1 VTESGNGTLSIESRE
16 GDGTALTRRDLW
28 LLGGLLAFL
37 LLFFAG
43 ALFQPGEVCLG
54 RPGSDA
60 RSQFYPWRAYGF
72 GEIREGRF
80 PLWNPHEFLG
90 MPFVATLQ
98 SAMFYPPNWLCA
110 VLPLGRAI
118 NLGILLGLFLAGVF
132 TYLWCRRLGVSRA
145 GALAAAGVYI
155 FCAPQILRVHEG
167 HWSFLAP
174 MTWIPCVLLCIEA
187 LLDGGSWPLAVAG
200 GAAAVAMQW
209 CGGNPQY
216 ALYGGVGAVAWLA
229 ARMWSVRRGPKRAHW
244 RVAGGYC
251 LFYILG
257 TVLAGAQVVPAMEMF
272 AQSSRIG
279 GIGYEWLTHYCL
291 VPENL
296 ITLIVPGF
304 FGQGSGVGIEYW
316 GRWNLWETCAYFGIV
331 ALGLV
336 VLAMG
341 RRRRP
346 AMATVASGGACATPA
361 TATAASGGACATPA
375 TATES
380 VRWCALIVAALL
392 FLVALGPYT
401 PLFRVLYETVPGF
414 DLFRALGRALGP
426 AALFVALL
434 AGLGLDRL
442 AGEGATTLPGRRWV
456 IGFGWAA
463 SVLLLLGLF
472 CLFGLGEGLWKSFMH
487 WMSDVGRESRPFFI
501 NNALT
506 PEFVAAA
513 RKTAGLGLFRAG
525 WLLGGLVIV
534 AALALHGGRR
544 RWVAPAVIGLIAVD
558 VLTFAQPYMLT
569 FDPRKD
575 GLTPGAVAALRAEAQ
590 PLRYARG
597 TSLSLPAG
605 EGMAHGLDC
614 IEGIEPNVPARFRR
628 LFWLAQTPEPDAGWT
643 PPATTMY
650 YLLGIVPGFRP
661 LNLTHLVQYADS
673 PPVEMPGARVIFR
686 DERLRITR
694 LPSPFPRAW
703 IVHRATVAQD
713 AEAVCRMMASV
724 RGWDYE
730 REALLEA
737 PPACPLAL
745 PRSAEPTPKWLR
757 CEAGLGVIETNAA
770 ADGLL
775 IVSDLFYPGWKA
787 TVDGR
792 AVDILR
798 ANYLLRA
805 VPVPAGKRVVEM
817 HYDPASFKVGLALS
831 ATGCLAVAG
840 LVLIHLRGRKRRV

>member
-1 VTESGNGTLSIESRE
+1 MLV
-16 GDGTALTRRDLW
+16 
-28 LLGGLLAFL
+28 FL

-43 ALFQPGEVCLG
+43 ALLQPGEVCLG

-72 GEIREGRF
+72 GEVREGRF

-98 SAMFYPPNWLCA
+98 SAMFYPLNWLCA
-110 VLPLGRAI
+110 IMPLGRGI
-118 NLGILLGLFLAGVF
+118 NLGIILGLFLAGVF

-145 GALAAAGVYI
+145 GALAAAGVYV

-209 CGGNPQY
+209 FGGNPQY

-229 ARMWSVRRGPKRAHW
+229 LRMWSVRRDPKRAPW
-244 RVAGGYC
+244 RVAGGFC
-251 LFYILG
+251 LFYVLG
-257 TVLAGAQVVPAMEMF
+257 TVLAGAQVIPAIEMF
-272 AQSSRIG
+272 SQSSRSG
-279 GIGYEWLTHYCL
+279 GVDYEWLTHYCL

-316 GRWNLWETCAYFGIV
+316 GRWNLWETCAYFGVV

-341 RRRRP
+341 RGRS
-346 AMATVASGGACATPA
+346 AVT
-361 TATAASGGACATPA
+361 
-375 TATES
+375 
-380 VRWCALIVAALL
+380 WCALGAAALL

-401 PLFRVLYETVPGF
+401 PLFRVLHSLVPGF
-414 DLFRALGRALGP
+414 DLFRALGRAMGP
-426 AALFVALL
+426 ACVFAGLL
-434 AGLGLDRL
+434 AALGLDRL
-442 AGEGATTLPGRRWV
+442 MREAIPDRIGRRWV
-456 IGFGWAA
+456 AALGW
-463 SVLLLLGLF
+463 SSGVLLLVGLLWF
-472 CLFGLGEGLWKSFMH
+472 AGLGEGVWTAFMT
-487 WMSDVGRESRPFFI
+487 WMNGIGKESRPFLI
-501 NNALT
+501 GNSLT
-506 PEFVAAA
+506 PEFMAAA
-513 RKTAGLGLFRAG
+513 RKTAGLELFRAG
-525 WLLGGLVIV
+525 WLLGGLALVI
-534 AALALHGGRR
+534 ALALRGGGR
-544 RWVAPAVIGLIAVD
+544 RWVAPVVIGLMAVD
-558 VLTFAQPYMLT
+558 FFTFAHPYMLT

-575 GLTPGAVAALRAEAQ
+575 GLTPGAAAALRSETQ
-590 PLRYARG
+590 PFRYARG
-597 TSLSLPAG
+597 TSLDLPSG
-605 EGMAHGLDC
+605 EGMIEGFDC
-614 IEGIEPNVPARFRR
+614 IEGIEPNVPERFRKA
-628 LFWLAQTPEPDAGWT
+628 FWHMQVMWPYGEQGRVCRIPE
-643 PPATTMY
+643 TTMY
-650 YLLGIVPGFRP
+650 YMTTITPCFRM

-673 PPVEMPGARVIFR
+673 PPVEMAGATVVYRDDRIRVV
-686 DERLRITR
+686 R

-703 IVHRATVAQD
+703 IVHGAIAAQNAD
-713 AEAVCRMMASV
+713 AARSMLTKD

-730 REALLEA
+730 REAVFEID
-737 PPACPLAL
+737 PKCPLAR
-745 PRSAEPTPKWLR
+745 PRSAEPTPR
-757 CEAGLGVIETNAA
+757 FTHYGAGRMRIEVSPA

-792 AVDILR
+792 AVEILR

-805 VPVPAGKRVVEM
+805 VPVAAGKHVVEM
-817 HYDPASFKVGLALS
+817 RYEPESFRIGLILS
-831 ATGCLAVAG
+831 VLGCLVVAG
-840 LVLIHLRGRKRRV
+840 LVWVHVVISKRRV